1 MVNTNNSDSNNEN
14 ENVEEVPVSPQFQI
28 YSTLPNAQK
37 KNYLKSLPN
46 IEKKALEEELKKFTL
61 PVVKLK
67 LPPGIHK
74 EGGRRTRKAKRHQKK
89 RRHTRKH

>member
-1 MVNTNNSDSNNEN
+1 MVNNNSNSNNEN

-28 YSTLPNAQK
+28 YSTLPNAHK

-46 IEKKALEEELKKFTL
+46 IQKKALEEELKKFTL

-67 LPPGIHK
+67 LPPGIPGYS
-74 EGGRRTRKAKRHQKK
+74 GGRRTRKAKRHHKK
-89 RRHTRKH
+89 RKHTRKH